1 MPKLQRKHTFLR
13 LTIYIYRGA
22 LLQAKWPGLV
32 HSTNPP
38 RLVHLIWGRGGGWPY
53 RRYSRLRICVGKKKK
68 KKIELPTWLLRL
80 LFSFVTYRP
89 GFIYFLCNEM
99 PRYQWRRG
107 RERPLSIV
115 RLWRKFEIT
124 APRKRGYSPLL
135 YRKMAARAFESFD
148 NFHRS
153 GIRDRYIYIY
163 VCMYIY
169 IYIFFF
175 SSFSFII
182 PLSLVRTRFQRDLAV
197 KMFVNIF
204 SRNDLYGEIIIHVY
218 DRYWDTSATLYKF
231 FQIYPWMGIILFD
244 VQLGKVFPFS
254 RWIYSK
260 VGIKPGWVKKLSNR

>member
-1 MPKLQRKHTFLR
+1 MYKRSKNRIKRSVLRKEIDSFVLIGKRDAIFAQKGSARLINLCEMPKLQRKHTFLR

-38 RLVHLIWGRGGGWPY
+38 RLVHLIWGWPY
-53 RRYSRLRICVGKKKK
+53 RRYSRLRICVGK

-153 GIRDRYIYIY
+153 GIRDRYIY
-163 VCMYIY
+163 VHIY
-169 IYIFFF
+169 IYIFSLLFLLPPLVTCTNEIPTR
-175 SSFSFII
+175 SSS
-182 PLSLVRTRFQRDLAV
+182 PRSCRENVCE
-197 KMFVNIF
+197 NIF
-204 SRNDLYGEIIIHVY
+204 SRNNVYGEYMYRERV
-218 DRYWDTSATLYKF
+218 
-231 FQIYPWMGIILFD
+231 
-244 VQLGKVFPFS
+244 
-254 RWIYSK
+254 
-260 VGIKPGWVKKLSNR
+260 

>member
-1 MPKLQRKHTFLR
+1 M
-13 LTIYIYRGA
+13 GE
-22 LLQAKWPGLV
+22 
-32 HSTNPP
+32 
-38 RLVHLIWGRGGGWPY
+38 GGGGGHT
-53 RRYSRLRICVGKKKK
+53 VGIAVYEFAWEKKKK

-197 KMFVNIF
+197 KMFVNIYIIF
-204 SRNDLYGEIIIHVY
+204 SKRSLWRNHYTYMYMKRVIDIEI
-218 DRYWDTSATLYKF
+218 
-231 FQIYPWMGIILFD
+231 Q
-244 VQLGKVFPFS
+244 VQLCINFS
-254 RWIYSK
+254 KFIPEWE
-260 VGIKPGWVKKLSNR
+260 

>member
-1 MPKLQRKHTFLR
+1 MKCPDTNGGAAASARSPLYDFDENSKLQRPGKGDIRPFYIEKWQRGHSNR
-13 LTIYIYRGA
+13 LITSTVLGFEIVIYIYMY
-22 LLQAKWPGLV
+22 V
-32 HSTNPP
+32 H
-38 RLVHLIWGRGGGWPY
+38 
-53 RRYSRLRICVGKKKK
+53 
-68 KKIELPTWLLRL
+68 
-80 LFSFVTYRP
+80 
-89 GFIYFLCNEM
+89 
-99 PRYQWRRG
+99 
-107 RERPLSIV
+107 
-115 RLWRKFEIT
+115 
-124 APRKRGYSPLL
+124 
-135 YRKMAARAFESFD
+135 
-148 NFHRS
+148 
-153 GIRDRYIYIY
+153 IYIY
-163 VCMYIY
+163 
-169 IYIFFF
+169 FFF

>member
-1 MPKLQRKHTFLR
+1 M
-13 LTIYIYRGA
+13 GE
-22 LLQAKWPGLV
+22 
-32 HSTNPP
+32 
-38 RLVHLIWGRGGGWPY
+38 GGGWPY
-53 RRYSRLRICVGKKKK
+53 RRYSRLRICVGKKK

-163 VCMYIY
+163 VCTY

-175 SSFSFII
+175 LFFFFYHPLVTCTNEI
-182 PLSLVRTRFQRDLAV
+182 PTRSCRENV
-197 KMFVNIF
+197 CEYIF
-204 SRNDLYGEIIIHVY
+204 SKRSLWRNHYTYMYMKRVIDIEI
-218 DRYWDTSATLYKF
+218 
-231 FQIYPWMGIILFD
+231 Q
-244 VQLGKVFPFS
+244 VQLCINFS
-254 RWIYSK
+254 KFIPEWE
-260 VGIKPGWVKKLSNR
+260 